1 MANFSTEFP
10 IDPKNSVAEVMRL
23 ACEWITG
30 SPHTKIPE
38 ADLQERPENGERSV
52 AVGIERVEL
61 AHVQAG
67 DAEIGGL
74 RYERTDEDMAWTTS
88 IVTLKTPDRHL
99 LSLQVLCEAL
109 NTAVRLPPPKK
120 PYFIRQ
126 ALAELGGG
134 ADGEIPITDQPFR
147 LSPGEEQVAAA
158 LILGTARNTLPIVY
172 VSAGYRDGHLVNPD
186 ELAKYV
192 SGMAHVVVEPSR
204 TFSYKVKLLTKSR
217 NVYGGTVGVYWPNSE
232 ARRAYFRDDST
243 PNARALELAVA
254 KDIRV
259 ALSNRRQRTNCTWA
273 HLKETVAKR
282 RFEQLKAAGSTELQA
297 YVDAFDAD
305 IAAKQARIV
314 DAEHEIARL
323 TAEVRR
329 LSALEQSSEGGVI
342 KQGEEQDLYEHEIRD
357 IVIDALDAA
366 SRAARVGSRRQH
378 VLFDLLKANTAS
390 GARQR
395 LEDEIKSLFKT
406 YRDMDARTRNAL
418 ARMGFDLSEDGKH
431 YKAVFQGDGRYTF
444 TIPKTSSDHRAGKNM
459 ASDVNNTL
467 F

>member
-38 ADLQERPENGERSV
+38 ADLQELPENGERSV
-52 AVGIERVEL
+52 TVGIERVEL
-61 AHVQAG
+61 AHVRAG

-74 RYERTDEDMAWTTS
+74 RYERTDEDLAWTTS
-88 IVTLKTPDRHL
+88 IVTLKTAERHL

-126 ALAELGGG
+126 ALAKLGGG
-134 ADGEIPITDQPFR
+134 ADGEIPITDQAFR
-147 LSPGEEQVAAA
+147 LSPGEEGVAAA

-172 VSAGYRDGHLVNPD
+172 VSAGYKDGHLVNPD
-186 ELAKYV
+186 RLAKYV

-204 TFSYKVKLLTKSR
+204 AFSFEVKLRTKSR

-243 PNARALELAVA
+243 PNARALELEVA

-273 HLKETVAKR
+273 YLKETLAKR
-282 RFEQLKAAGSTELQA
+282 RLDHLKAEGSTELQA
-297 YVDAFDAD
+297 YVDAFDAE
-305 IAAKQARIV
+305 IAAMRARVV
-314 DAEHEIARL
+314 DAEQEIARL

-329 LSALEQSSEGGVI
+329 LSALEHSAEGGLI
-342 KQGEEQDLYEHEIRD
+342 RQGEEQDLYEHEIRD
-357 IVIDALDAA
+357 IVIDALDNA
-366 SRAARVGSRRQH
+366 SRAARAGSRRHH
-378 VLFDLLKANTAS
+378 VLLDLLKANTPS
-390 GARQR
+390 GARQK
-395 LEDEIKSLFKT
+395 LEKEIKSLFKT
-406 YRDMDARTRNAL
+406 YREMDARTRNAL
-418 ARMGFDLSEDGKH
+418 VRMGFDLSEDGKH

-444 TIPKTSSDHRAGKNM
+444 TLPKTSSDHRAGKNM
-459 ASDVNNTL
+459 ASDINNSL